1 MTRLHYRKKARAVQH
16 SVGHSVAAW
25 AIMRTQHVVPGPGK
39 AQAHRML
46 FRKSRWTP
54 EPLYLA
60 TLSVHLPGLL
70 MDTTAMACH
79 RSARGF
85 RMTPVH
91 GRPAGQL
98 HISQKRK
105 GHLPLMCAA
114 GVTTLYKTLILYSLA
129 RKAVVCLDMTHG
141 SYPLVLRSDNHAPH
155 THAGQLIVQ
164 WRACSKGR
172 PLRN

>member
-16 SVGHSVAAW
+16 SCGHSAAAW
-25 AIMRTQHVVPGPGK
+25 ALMRMQHVVPGPGK
-39 AQAHRML
+39 AHAHRIL
-46 FRKSRWTP
+46 FRKSRWTQ
-54 EPLYLA
+54 ELLYLA
-60 TLSVHLPGLL
+60 TLSLDLPGLL

-105 GHLPLMCAA
+105 GQLPLMCAA
-114 GVTTLYKTLILYSLA
+114 CATAPIKTCTLSGPSKMACRPSDTMQAAICSHHGL
-129 RKAVVCLDMTHG
+129 THM
-141 SYPLVLRSDNHAPH
+141 LH
-155 THAGQLIVQ
+155 TRMQV
-164 WRACSKGR
+164 S
-172 PLRN
+172 